1 MNNRNT
7 RKRCEIC
14 SKSTIKTPERIYDN
28 TLFQVKFL
36 KQVNLFQPS
45 VAFYVE
51 ASHLICSANQMAGF
65 YMKCSN
71 FRYHYRKR
79 HPPKANTN
87 KHLRFLKHS
96 WFMNFGKLQ
105 EKPLRWISV
114 YNQLHGCDFQDHLRT
129 ADSIVILQN
138 VEKKLFIYLCA
149 VPRNSI

>member
-1 MNNRNT
+1 
-7 RKRCEIC
+7 
-14 SKSTIKTPERIYDN
+14 
-28 TLFQVKFL
+28 
-36 KQVNLFQPS
+36 
-45 VAFYVE
+45 
-51 ASHLICSANQMAGF
+51 MAGF

-79 HPPKANTN
+79 HPPKANAN

-96 WFMNFGKLQ
+96 RVMNFGKLQ

-114 YNQLHGCDFQDHLRT
+114 YNQLHGCDVQDHLRT

-138 VEKKLFIYLCA
+138 VKKKLFIYLRA

>member
-1 MNNRNT
+1 M
-7 RKRCEIC
+7 
-14 SKSTIKTPERIYDN
+14 KSTIKTPERIYDN

-45 VAFYVE
+45 VAFYIE

-87 KHLRFLKHS
+87 KHLRFLKQ
-96 WFMNFGKLQ
+96 L
-105 EKPLRWISV
+105 V
-114 YNQLHGCDFQDHLRT
+114 YEFWKITRKAFEMDFSL
-129 ADSIVILQN
+129 
-138 VEKKLFIYLCA
+138 
-149 VPRNSI
+149 